1 MHQMSEDS
9 FDRLPDPLILVIFNS
24 VADIKTLIRCRAVSK
39 RFNSLVPQAETLVLK
54 VDRVISTDSDG
65 SFFLSFLKSIFRSLH
80 HIISP
85 KSLPIQPRPHNSPTQ
100 ILRGFDRIRNLE
112 IELPGGD
119 LCLEKGAVLK
129 WKAEFGR
136 RLKSCVIMGYRG
148 LGEGEELDFGG
159 DMDGGLKVRVVWT
172 ISALIAASARHYLL
186 KELIREHRELERLV
200 LRDRDGEGTVVMDRE
215 ALRECRDGEGEE
227 EQEEEAVEPGERDK
241 SRTKVPAVQM
251 RMRHEPLLEL
261 EGCGVRM
268 GGATLVVVTPIKD
281 GRKTGTEEAGLVCDA
296 FEGMFG
302 EAARTLLK
310 TRTYLLEMNSF

>member
-1 MHQMSEDS
+1 MHRTSEDT
-9 FDRLPDPLILVIFNS
+9 FDHLPDALILLIFNS

-54 VDRVISTDSDG
+54 VDRVISTDSDA
-65 SFFLSFLKSIFRSLH
+65 SFFLSFLKSIYRSLH

-85 KSLPIQPRPHNSPTQ
+85 KSLPIQPRTHNSPTQ
-100 ILRGFDRIRNLE
+100 ILRGFDRIRTLE

-119 LCLEKGAVLK
+119 LRLEKGAVLK
-129 WKAEFGR
+129 WKAELGN

-148 LGEGEELDFGG
+148 LGAGEEVDFGG

-186 KELIREHRELERLV
+186 KELIKEHRELERLV
-200 LRDRDGEGTVVMDRE
+200 LRDRDGEGTVVMDKE
-215 ALRECRDGEGEE
+215 ALRECRDGDGEE
-227 EQEEEAVEPGERDK
+227 GREEEEVEAGATDK
-241 SRTKVPAVQM
+241 NRTKVPAVQM

-261 EGCGVRM
+261 EEYGVRM

-281 GRKTGTEEAGLVCDA
+281 GRRTAAEEAGLVSGA
-296 FEGMFG
+296 FDGMFG

>member
-227 EQEEEAVEPGERDK
+227 EQEEEAVEPGERI
-241 SRTKVPAVQM
+241 RVEQ
-251 RMRHEPLLEL
+251 
-261 EGCGVRM
+261 RM
-268 GGATLVVVTPIKD
+268 GGATLVVVTPTKD

>member
-1 MHQMSEDS
+1 MY
-9 FDRLPDPLILVIFNS
+9 NTCN
-24 VADIKTLIRCRAVSK
+24 KK
-39 RFNSLVPQAETLVLK
+39 
-54 VDRVISTDSDG
+54 
-65 SFFLSFLKSIFRSLH
+65 
-80 HIISP
+80 
-85 KSLPIQPRPHNSPTQ
+85 
-100 ILRGFDRIRNLE
+100 
-112 IELPGGD
+112 
-119 LCLEKGAVLK
+119 
-129 WKAEFGR
+129 
-136 RLKSCVIMGYRG
+136 
-148 LGEGEELDFGG
+148 GEELDFGG

-186 KELIREHRELERLV
+186 RELIREHRELERLV

-215 ALRECRDGEGEE
+215 ALRE
-227 EQEEEAVEPGERDK
+227 DK

>member
-136 RLKSCVIMGYRG
+136 RLKSCVIMGVPRAGRG
-148 LGEGEELDFGG
+148 GRVGFWGRYGWRVEGESGVDDKCADSGVG
-159 DMDGGLKVRVVWT
+159 K
-172 ISALIAASARHYLL
+172 ALLAEGVDKGAQRA
-186 KELIREHRELERLV
+186 
-200 LRDRDGEGTVVMDRE
+200 GEVGI
-215 ALRECRDGEGEE
+215 EG
-227 EQEEEAVEPGERDK
+227 
-241 SRTKVPAVQM
+241 
-251 RMRHEPLLEL
+251 
-261 EGCGVRM
+261 
-268 GGATLVVVTPIKD
+268 
-281 GRKTGTEEAGLVCDA
+281 
-296 FEGMFG
+296 
-302 EAARTLLK
+302 
-310 TRTYLLEMNSF
+310 